1 MTSTRSAASTKKP
14 TAPKRNKWKA
24 NLYAGL
30 FNILMALV
38 LAAGPYMGW
47 VTADS
52 DALVRNVYLG
62 VTLGFVFAAVGNA
75 VQFISWRRQLRNA

>member
-1 MTSTRSAASTKKP
+1 MTKARTAVGTRQPAT
-14 TAPKRNKWKA
+14 PKRNKWKA

-47 VTADS
+47 ANADS
-52 DALVRNVYLG
+52 AALVRSVYLG

-75 VQFISWRRQLRNA
+75 VQFIFWRRQLRKP